1 MNDEKK
7 DRLEELERQVD
18 QLNSTLQQKTEENRR
33 LETLTNEMTFDTKLK
48 DGAIDELRQQVQEW
62 KNCALIHETA
72 QTKHVEKCALMQFE
86 REEVIQLNNIIE
98 QHENTIKYEG
108 GDRSAIIKKLLQEK
122 FRYTAVVKRLQE
134 ELFEAKTYLEYRE
147 ESFHKDVQNFK
158 KDVEDLTDVHQQM
171 TGRLDEAESKEV
183 KLRQKIHELNVDET
197 KSNTKMRSDKSM

>member
-1 MNDEKK
+1 MLTNRYDEEEFFSTTKMNDEKK

-62 KNCALIHETA
+62 KKCALIHETA
-72 QTKHVEKCALMQFE
+72 QPKHVEKCALMQFE

-98 QHENTIKYEG
+98 QHENTIN
-108 GDRSAIIKKLLQEK
+108 
-122 FRYTAVVKRLQE
+122 E

-183 KLRQKIHELNVDET
+183 KLRQKIHELRSSDCNRG
-197 KSNTKMRSDKSM
+197 SNDKRRS